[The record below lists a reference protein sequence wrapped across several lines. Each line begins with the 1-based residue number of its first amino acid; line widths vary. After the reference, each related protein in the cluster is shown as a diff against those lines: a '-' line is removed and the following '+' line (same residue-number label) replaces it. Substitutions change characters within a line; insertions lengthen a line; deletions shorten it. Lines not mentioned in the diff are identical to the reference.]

1 VYILQFSSGTM
12 QAFNIFQ
19 TGLKETST
27 FRLCKE
33 RAARTGNWG
42 GGGEGGGHV
51 GLPIFR
57 LFKDNVFTTFMVDS
71 TPCNTKLKH
80 LECINLVD
88 YML

>member
-1 VYILQFSSGTM
+1 MYILQFSSGTM

-42 GGGEGGGHV
+42 GGGGGEDM
-51 GLPIFR
+51 LAYQS
-57 LFKDNVFTTFMVDS
+57 LDS
-71 TPCNTKLKH
+71 LNIIYSQPLWLTQHRVILNSN
-80 LECINLVD
+80 I
-88 YML
+88 